1 MKTILSKHRPEN
13 TSKEDFDKM
22 WSNMQYG
29 LTTLYKAVEE
39 MKSST
44 EGVKSSDFDCPNHYA
59 KLAYE
64 LGKKQAYQE
73 VIDLLPDG
81 AKII

>member
-22 WSNMQYG
+22 WNNMQYG
-29 LTTLYKAVEE
+29 LTPLYKALEE

-44 EGVKSSDFDCPNHYA
+44 EGVKASDFDCPNHYA

-64 LGKKQAYQE
+64 LGKNQAYQE